1 MLNYLKM
8 IIIQLQKIF
17 KKYKSF
23 YRKNLKKQYPQD
35 KSEILTFIKDNIE
48 DIKTKVNI
56 VNIKLGL
63 LGTCS
68 EAITKEKIAIGEI
81 LDYGIS
87 HGLEI
92 QHFPPESIKPRGEE
106 FLIIDETGKVRV
118 IDGLEGLLSHINY
131 KKSMGIAC
139 LEVNPLWPIKR
150 LDNGDIIYSK
160 EEQSPIASI
169 YSSLVGLQ
177 TLIKERQQED
187 FDPIGYY
194 IYAERLYYN
203 SNFIPYAHELKQKD
217 VKKFKELKSK
227 VTINTLNNANEAYN
241 KSLQQL
247 DTILRSPYLE
257 DNFLDFCSKEPIN
270 GLASYLENHE
280 DLLKWLSSN
289 KEIIKSFHQTWNNF
303 ESQYGKGTF
312 KGECVE
318 IHIRGILDRS
328 KLENPKDKEILEKLL
343 ELGFK
348 TNPRDPRIDKVF
360 DEVIPN
366 LNLLKGLEEGK
377 KFKEKILNT
386 KKFINNRVEKI
397 LYLLPKKSK
406 SLPLQTSYK
415 WRNKVKSK
423 STPNFINHDLFNKAQ
438 IIILDQ

>member
-150 LDNGDIIYSK
+150 LDNGDIIYSEK
-160 EEQSPIASI
+160 EQSPIASI

-177 TLIKERQQED
+177 TLIKERRQED

-217 VKKFKELKSK
+217 MKKFEELKSK
-227 VTINTLNNANEAYN
+227 VTIDTLNDTNKAYN

-289 KEIIKSFHQTWNNF
+289 KEIIKSFHQTCNNF
-303 ESQYGKGTF
+303 ESQYGEGTF

-318 IHIRGILDRS
+318 IHIHDILDQS

-360 DEVIPN
+360 DEIIPN
-366 LNLLKGLEEGK
+366 LNLLKGLKEGK
-377 KFKEKILNT
+377 KFKEKILNA
-386 KKFINNRVEKI
+386 KKFINKRIEKI
-397 LYLLPKKSK
+397 FCLLTKKSK
-406 SLPLQTSYK
+406 SLPSPQTSHN
-415 WRNKVKSK
+415 WRNKIKRSK
-423 STPNFINHDLFNKAQ
+423 STPNFINHDLFN
-438 IIILDQ
+438 